1 MKKCYAA
8 TCKEASQERAL
19 RAEKSQ
25 RESKREPERASESLR
40 GTERARES
48 QGESV
53 RASENLRETERA
65 RESQGENQKEQ
76 GKRVYQALHI
86 ISKERLFCCKTFKH
100 VTFCHKNVFYMLR
113 AGEKVKI

>member
-53 RASENLRETERA
+53 RASESLRETERV
-65 RESQGENQKEQ
+65 RE
-76 GKRVYQALHI
+76 R
-86 ISKERLFCCKTFKH
+86 
-100 VTFCHKNVFYMLR
+100 
-113 AGEKVKI
+113 